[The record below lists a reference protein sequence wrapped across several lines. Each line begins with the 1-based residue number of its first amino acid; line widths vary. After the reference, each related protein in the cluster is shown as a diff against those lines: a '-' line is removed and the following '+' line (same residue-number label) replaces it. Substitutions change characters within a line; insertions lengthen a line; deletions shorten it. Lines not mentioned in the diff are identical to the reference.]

1 MDSMEYSERIEFLPC
16 AECDTNNRTKNRRMK
31 IDINNWV
38 KQIDYVLL
46 NSRSKIVRENG
57 YGISI
62 GLDLILSYLRKI
74 AERAIELAAP
84 LTEAAPFAEAAPST
98 ESARGMSME
107 YIFEIGDICKRGELL
122 PCPFSRE
129 QVGRMR
135 GEWRSIHGLS
145 EYYCSRCG
153 EEFEIHAYDKE
164 KYRFCPHCMAPMTDK
179 AVDMV
184 MKRLEALYDTSN

>member
-84 LTEAAPFAEAAPST
+84 LTEAAPLAEATTST
-98 ESARGMSME
+98 ESARGRSME
-107 YIFEIGDICKRGELL
+107 YIFEIGE
-122 PCPFSRE
+122 S
-129 QVGRMR
+129 
-135 GEWRSIHGLS
+135 
-145 EYYCSRCG
+145 
-153 EEFEIHAYDKE
+153 
-164 KYRFCPHCMAPMTDK
+164 
-179 AVDMV
+179 
-184 MKRLEALYDTSN
+184 